1 MTITDNKTIKDI
13 QAEFNNKFP
22 YLKIEFYA
30 HEHGEREG
38 SPNTDKL
45 GDTLTIGDARTK
57 MNEGDLSI
65 NANQKVSTLEQN
77 FHDAY
82 GLNVQVFRK
91 SGDIWLQT
99 IATDSWTLHKQN
111 DKGELAENPTK
122 VST

>member
-1 MTITDNKTIKDI
+1 MTITDKKTIKDI
-13 QAEFNNKFP
+13 QTEFNNKFP

-30 HEHGEREG
+30 HEHKEKQG

-45 GDTLTIGDARTK
+45 VDTLTIGDARTK
-57 MNEGDLSI
+57 MKEGDFSI

-77 FHDAY
+77 FQDTY

-99 IATDSWTLHKQN
+99 IATDGWTLHKQN
-111 DKGELAENPTK
+111 EKGEAADNIKLTA
-122 VST
+122 